1 MKKTIPIVLL
11 SCLLVSCNFSL
22 FNATLKDMT
31 TPTPPTFENPTSP
44 LSPNSQIQGVRCSDG
59 LYLDKITISWNKLTG
74 ADLYRVEKA
83 PLEAS
88 TPTES
93 SLKELTDSDWEFVTL
108 TPSSNYDDKKF
119 ENKGVYYAYR
129 VIGVSLSYNTESKPS
144 ATIYGSVLS
153 PVTEIDC
160 TKGTSEEN
168 ITITYSQVPGAEYY
182 HLYKNTSEIFT
193 DNLVEIDKKS
203 QFSSSSKTPS
213 FTYTPDASEK
223 GKVLY
228 FSIKASSSRVQSG
241 FSEARSGYTKVQG
254 APTKPVL
261 LTNKGRSTSNITLTF
276 TPFDEGTSFYISR
289 SKNGGKETLI
299 YNSED
304 YSDTEKKDED
314 PIEKDDFGK
323 LVYVDT
329 DTTIEE
335 NAEFIYSVY
344 GTNALGTG
352 EAATEK
358 AYLLSSVK
366 DVSLVGITE
375 NDKLGYRLEV
385 TPPFASTENLDDWMY
400 IIQVDK
406 YSPSSSSI
414 INETIEV
421 FPIDNIDTVVP
432 FFSVTP
438 LGTEDEI
445 RKVSIKVKSKESSEV
460 TKEKTAEVQGIPKI
474 TESFT
479 FSGTKNVYD
488 SSIGAATSC
497 TGGCLDENGNKRTY
511 KGGTLCY
518 CIGVYPV
525 ILRWSKV
532 EGAHHYRIIRNDGRE
547 WTTDELKY
555 NDKAVAVGKKYTY
568 TIYAEDALNRHYETE
583 NDYRKAEDC
592 YGALTPEQFLFEFER
607 HVEKP
612 WEFQDEHPLYHQS
625 RSKGTIWN
633 YIRQSGTGSL
643 GSGSANDD
651 YVSSPRTDGSSGGQV
666 TYSAVMSGLAGK
678 VTFTMTE
685 GFGETDYIYFTHDD
699 TRENPSGTTVNV
711 NKNQGYTFTANM
723 DGNADSYTTI
733 SNNNVYYVDGWY
745 GKNAIEVVTMRV
757 ESQHLVGRF
766 RPIITY
772 NTLDGGTIKKSD
784 TTVEPIKYRFTEGRV
799 QSW

>member
-1 MKKTIPIVLL
+1 MKKFILGLLL

-22 FNATLKDMT
+22 FNSTLKDMT
-31 TPTPPTFENPTSP
+31 TPTPPVFENPSSP
-44 LSPNSQIQGVRCSDG
+44 MSPNAQIQGVRCSDG
-59 LYLDKITISWNKLTG
+59 LFLDKITISWRKLVG
-74 ADLYRVEKA
+74 ADLYRVERA
-83 PLEAS
+83 PLKATS
-88 TPTES
+88 PTEDT
-93 SLKELTDSDWEFVTL
+93 LKNLQDNDWVIVAQ
-108 TPSSNYDDKKF
+108 TPNLNYDDKKF
-119 ENKGVYYAYR
+119 EDNGVYYAYR

-153 PVTEIDC
+153 KITDIDC
-160 TKGTSEEN
+160 TKGTSEE
-168 ITITYSQVPGAEYY
+168 TIEIAYSQVPGAEYY
-182 HLYKNTSEIFT
+182 HLYKNTNDIFT
-193 DNLVEIDKKS
+193 DTLVEIGKNFHFSNRS
-203 QFSSSSKTPS
+203 QNKFI
-213 FTYTPDASEK
+213 YTPDESEK

-228 FSIKASSSRVQSG
+228 FAIKTSSSNGAQSG
-241 FSEARSGYTKVQG
+241 FSEPRSGYTKVQG
-254 APTKPVL
+254 APTKPTL
-261 LTNKGRSTSNITLTF
+261 STNKGRSTSNITLTF
-276 TPFDEGTSFYISR
+276 TPFDVGTSFYISR

-299 YNSED
+299 YNSSD
-304 YSDTEKKDED
+304 YSSEEED
-314 PIEKDDFGK
+314 PIEKDDFNN

-329 DTTIEE
+329 DTTLEE

-344 GTNALGTG
+344 GENDKGTG

-366 DVSLVGITE
+366 DVSLVGVTE
-375 NDKLGYRLEV
+375 NDKLGYRLDV
-385 TPPFASTENLDDWMY
+385 TPPFQASENLDDWIY
-400 IIQVDK
+400 IIQTEK

-414 INETIEV
+414 KTETIEV

-432 FFSVTP
+432 FFSVSP

-445 RKVSIKVKSKESSEV
+445 RKLSIKVKSKSSTEE
-460 TKEKTAEVQGIPKI
+460 TKVKTAEVQGIPKI
-474 TESFT
+474 TEAFT

-488 SSIGAATSC
+488 TSIGAATSC

-525 ILRWSKV
+525 ILRWSTV
-532 EGAHHYRIIRNDGRE
+532 DGAHHYRIIRNDGRE
-547 WTTDELKY
+547 WTTSETRY

-583 NDYRKAEDC
+583 NDYRKIEDC
-592 YGALTPEQFLFEFER
+592 YGALTPEQYVYEFER

-612 WEFQDEHPLYHQS
+612 WEFQDEHPLYQQS
-625 RSKGTIWN
+625 RSKGSIWS

-643 GSGSANDD
+643 GSASASDD

-666 TYSAVMSGLAGK
+666 TYSAVISGVAGK

-699 TRENPSGTTVNV
+699 TRENPSGTTVTV

-772 NTLDGGTIKKSD
+772 NTLDGRTIKKSD